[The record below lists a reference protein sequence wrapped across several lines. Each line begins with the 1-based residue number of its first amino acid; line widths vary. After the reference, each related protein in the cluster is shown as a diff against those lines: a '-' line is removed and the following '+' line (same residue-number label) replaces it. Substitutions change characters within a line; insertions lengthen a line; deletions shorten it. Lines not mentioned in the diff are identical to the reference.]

1 MSDGDNA
8 TPVQDGAPN
17 PEGRPTRGYP
27 ASARA
32 PWERVPVPQSNEQGD
47 RPQGRE
53 TSDSGDPPAT
63 GSHSAG
69 VAVADLIAKVTGA
82 AGISPLTR
90 RSVDVTAATHDA
102 TVPIPVADVIPDL
115 AALARARRPHLEP
128 SYSAP
133 PNLAPYPPP
142 RDPPPRGGPHSAGS
156 YPPPGQPPHPPLPP
170 STPTGPNPR
179 GRRAALIVGRVA
191 TALVA
196 VLALAITGAAWQW
209 QSAKNKLLNTV
220 AALDPN
226 SSDIRDPNGQI
237 GDENF
242 LIVGVDSR
250 IGANSEMGAGD
261 TTDAQG
267 ARSDTIMLV
276 NIPAS
281 RKRVVAVSFPRDLAI
296 TPMNCQAWD
305 PETGK
310 YGPVY
315 DKDSGEW
322 SDNERLTGTKLNS
335 AYALGGPKCLV
346 KVIQKISG
354 LAINRFMAVD
364 FSGFANMVD
373 ALGGVEVCTT
383 TPLDDAELGPV
394 LTTAGRQ
401 KLDGH
406 TALNYVRARSIA
418 TEGNGDYGR
427 IKRQQMFL
435 SSLLRSMISSETLF
449 DLDRLDEVVNTFIDD
464 SYVDNVQTRDL
475 VRLGQS
481 LQGINAGRI
490 TFVTLPTTG
499 VADADGNEVP
509 RTEDVRRLFDSII
522 DDEPLPGENDL
533 NETISPHTST
543 KKSTTTSGSGTSTES
558 TTSST
563 TSTTSTTASTSAESA
578 ETTTEE
584 VKAVAADPRDVTV
597 EVANGTER
605 SGLATSATKQFEVY
619 GFNVQEPNTSSE
631 WGVVDTTTVYYSLGN
646 EQAAATVAAT
656 LPGARIERID
666 GLGEVVQVVLG
677 TDFTAVRYP
686 QASGTPLNVNV
697 THAGSSTTT
706 TLPSDLTVINGAD
719 VSCE

>member
-1 MSDGDNA
+1 MSDGENA
-8 TPVQDGAPN
+8 TPGQDRAPG
-17 PEGRPTRGYP
+17 ERGEARPIRGYP

-32 PWERVPVPQSNEQGD
+32 PWERAPIPRPGGQERSDPGNKPSGQGNHA
-47 RPQGRE
+47 P
-53 TSDSGDPPAT
+53 T
-63 GSHSAG
+63 GNHSEG

-82 AGISPLTR
+82 PGINPVTR
-90 RSVDVTAATHDA
+90 RSVDVTPSDDA
-102 TVPIPVADVIPDL
+102 TVPIPVADEIPDL
-115 AALARARRPHLEP
+115 AALARTRRPHV
-128 SYSAP
+128 AP
-133 PNLAPYPPP
+133 ESPAPAYP
-142 RDPPPRGGPHSAGS
+142 AAA
-156 YPPPGQPPHPPLPP
+156 PPGQPPRPPAPP
-170 STPTGPNPR
+170 GGATAPTPS
-179 GRRAALIVGRVA
+179 RRRPVLIVGRVA
-191 TALVA
+191 TALIA

-261 TTDAQG
+261 TTVAQG

-281 RKRVVAVSFPRDLAI
+281 RNRVVAVSFPRDLAI
-296 TPMNCQAWD
+296 APMNCQAWN
-305 PETGK
+305 PESGK

-322 SDNERLTGTKLNS
+322 SDNERQTETKLNS

-346 KVIQKISG
+346 KVVQKISG

-364 FSGFANMVD
+364 FSGFARMVD
-373 ALGGVEVCTT
+373 ALGGVEVCST

-418 TEGNGDYGR
+418 SEGNGDYGR

-449 DLDRLDEVVNTFIDD
+449 DLERLDEVVNTFIDD
-464 SYVDNVQTRDL
+464 SYVDHVQTRDL
-475 VRLGQS
+475 IRLGQS

-499 VADADGNEVP
+499 VADGDGNEVP
-509 RTEDVRRLFDSII
+509 RTEDVRRLFDAII
-522 DDEPLPGENDL
+522 EDEPLPGENDL
-533 NETISPHTST
+533 NETISPHTET
-543 KKSTTTSGSGTSTES
+543 KKTSTSSSETSTSSTDSTTTS
-558 TTSST
+558 TTDTTST
-563 TSTTSTTASTSAESA
+563 TSTTSTSTSTEPAT
-578 ETTTEE
+578 TTTEE

-605 SGLATSATKQFEVY
+605 TGLATSAAKEFELY
-619 GFNVQEPNTSSE
+619 GFTVREPNTSSE
-631 WGVVDTTTVYYSLGN
+631 WSDVTTTAVYYSLGN

-656 LPGARIERID
+656 LPGATIERID

-686 QASGTPLNVNV
+686 QASGTPLNVSV
-697 THAGSSTTT
+697 THAGSSTPTK
-706 TLPSDLTVINGAD
+706 LPTDLTVINGAD

>member
-1 MSDGDNA
+1 MSDGENA
-8 TPVQDGAPN
+8 TPGQDGAP
-17 PEGRPTRGYP
+17 GARGEAQP
-27 ASARA
+27 KRASARA
-32 PWERVPVPQSNEQGD
+32 PWERVPVPQTPGQERSDPGN
-47 RPQGRE
+47 RPGGQER
-53 TSDSGDPPAT
+53 SDPGNRPRGQENQPPT
-63 GSHSAG
+63 GSHSEG
-69 VAVADLIAKVTGA
+69 VAVADLIAKVTGVS
-82 AGISPLTR
+82 GISPVTR
-90 RSVDVTAATHDA
+90 RSVDVVPSDDA
-102 TVPIPVADVIPDL
+102 TVPIPVADEIPDL
-115 AALARARRPHLEP
+115 AALARARRPHVAP
-128 SYSAP
+128 GYPAP
-133 PNLAPYPPP
+133 PYGPGSPPGPPP
-142 RDPPPRGGPHSAGS
+142 RPPA
-156 YPPPGQPPHPPLPP
+156 PPGGATEP
-170 STPTGPNPR
+170 SP
-179 GRRAALIVGRVA
+179 GRRRPALIVGRVA
-191 TALVA
+191 TALIA

-261 TTDAQG
+261 SSVARG

-281 RKRVVAVSFPRDLAI
+281 RERVVAVSFPRDLAI
-296 TPMNCQAWD
+296 APMNCQAWD

-322 SDNERLTGTKLNS
+322 SDNERQTETKLNS

-346 KVIQKISG
+346 KVVQKISG

-364 FSGFANMVD
+364 FSGFSNMVD
-373 ALGGVEVCTT
+373 ALGGVEVCST

-418 TEGNGDYGR
+418 SEGNGDYGR

-449 DLDRLDEVVNTFIDD
+449 DLERLDEVVNTFIDD

-475 VRLGQS
+475 IRLGQS

-499 VADADGNEVP
+499 VADGDGNEVP
-509 RTEDVRRLFDSII
+509 RTEDVRRLFDAII
-522 DDEPLPGENDL
+522 DDESLPGENDL
-533 NETISPHTST
+533 NETISPHTETRKTS
-543 KKSTTTSGSGTSTES
+543 TSGSETSTSSTDS

-563 TSTTSTTASTSAESA
+563 TSTTITTTTTTSAESTT
-578 ETTTEE
+578 TTTEE

-597 EVANGTER
+597 DVANGTER
-605 SGLATSATKQFEVY
+605 TGLATSALKEFELY
-619 GFNVQEPNTSSE
+619 GFNVEQPNTSTE
-631 WGVVDTTTVYYSLGN
+631 RGLVATTTVYYSLGN

-656 LPGARIERID
+656 LPGAQIERID

-677 TDFTAVRYP
+677 SDFTAVRYP
-686 QASGTPLNVNV
+686 QASGTPLNVSV
-697 THAGSSTTT
+697 THAGSSTPTK
-706 TLPSDLTVINGAD
+706 LPSDLTVINGAD